1 MKDNSGLDDQT
12 NINFSSFNN
21 DTCALAMN
29 VNAVTLLSNCY

>member
-29 VNAVTLLSNCY
+29 AATLLSNC